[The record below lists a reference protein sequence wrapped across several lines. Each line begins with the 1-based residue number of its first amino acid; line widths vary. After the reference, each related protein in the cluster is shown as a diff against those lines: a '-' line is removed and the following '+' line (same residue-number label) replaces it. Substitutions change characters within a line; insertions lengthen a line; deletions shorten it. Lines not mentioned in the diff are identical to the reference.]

1 MSSEGNDIEHV
12 MHWKNDNIEI
22 MIEDKAE
29 EFIEETFQS
38 LFSRYQIGFDTTI
51 EDSGFILICVHLL
64 HNECQKIN
72 FKQGG
77 SKIGSTDWIK
87 SNNKPHQ

>member
-1 MSSEGNDIEHV
+1 
-12 MHWKNDNIEI
+12 
-22 MIEDKAE
+22 MIDKAE
-29 EFIEETFQS
+29 EVIEETFQS
-38 LFSRYQIGFDTTI
+38 LFFKYQIGFETTI

-72 FKQGG
+72 VKQGG
-77 SKIGSTDWIK
+77 SKIDSTDWIKRKK